1 VELTGQRVLLGVC
14 GGIAAYK
21 AADLVRRLR
30 QADAEVRVVMTANAA
45 RFVGA
50 ATFQALSGQAVRDSL
65 WDAQAEAA
73 MGHIELARWASV
85 IVIAPAT
92 AATLA
97 RLAHG
102 LADDLLGTLVLASEA
117 PLVLAP
123 AMNAV
128 MWANPATRANVDLLR
143 GRGARILGPDSGE
156 QACGEVGE
164 GRMLEPAQIVAAL
177 ATAQAPLLA
186 GRRVVVSAGPTYE
199 DLDPVR
205 FLGNRSSGRMGF
217 AIAASAAAM
226 GADVVL
232 VAGPVQLPT
241 PPGVRRV
248 DVRSA
253 AQMHAAVLARAADA
267 DVYVGA
273 AAVADYTP
281 LRVAPGKIKKE
292 AAHLSLELA
301 RTADILA
308 DLGAR
313 PSRPYLVG
321 FAAETDDVE
330 AYARAKL
337 ERKNLD
343 LVAANRVGPGLG
355 FDTGDNALLLLGADV
370 RLDLG
375 RADKATLARR
385 LLEVVAQRLP
395 EPRR

>member
-1 VELTGQRVLLGVC
+1 MELTGQRVLLGVC

>member
-1 VELTGQRVLLGVC
+1 MELTGQRVLLGVC

-313 PSRPYLVG
+313 SSRPYLVG

-355 FDTGDNALLLLGADV
+355 FDTDDNALLLLGADV

>member
-1 VELTGQRVLLGVC
+1 
-14 GGIAAYK
+14 
-21 AADLVRRLR
+21 
-30 QADAEVRVVMTANAA
+30 
-45 RFVGA
+45 
-50 ATFQALSGQAVRDSL
+50 
-65 WDAQAEAA
+65 

-85 IVIAPAT
+85 IVIAPAS
-92 AATLA
+92 AATMA

-102 LADDLLGTLVLASEA
+102 LADDLLATLVLASQA

-123 AMNAV
+123 AMNRV

-143 GRGARILGPDSGE
+143 ARGATVLGPDSGD

-177 ATAQAPLLA
+177 APSAPPLLA

-205 FLGNRSSGRMGF
+205 FLGNRSSGKMGF
-217 AIAASAAAM
+217 ALAAAAAAM
-226 GADVVL
+226 AADTVL

-241 PPGVRRV
+241 PPGVQRI

-253 AQMHAAVLARAADA
+253 AQMHAAVLAQAGQA
-267 DVYVGA
+267 DVYIGA

-281 LRVAPGKIKKE
+281 RQVATGKISKD
-292 AAHLSLELA
+292 AGTLELA
-301 RTADILA
+301 LERTADILV
-308 DLGAR
+308 DLRAGSPR
-313 PSRPYLVG
+313 PFLVG
-321 FAAETDDVE
+321 FAAQTDDVE

-337 ERKNLD
+337 ERKGLD
-343 LVAANRVGPGLG
+343 LIAANRVGPGLG
-355 FDTGDNALLLLGADV
+355 FDADDNALLLLGAGL

-375 RADKATLARR
+375 RADKASLARR

-395 EPRR
+395 EPRG

>member
-1 VELTGQRVLLGVC
+1 VELSGQRVLLGVC

-21 AADLVRRLR
+21 SAELVRRLR
-30 QADAEVRVVMTANAA
+30 KAGAEVRVVMTASAGQ
-45 RFVGA
+45 FVGA
-50 ATFQALSGQAVRDSL
+50 ATFQALSGQPVRSSL

-85 IVIAPAT
+85 IVIAPAS
-92 AATLA
+92 AATMA

-102 LADDLLGTLVLASEA
+102 LADDLLATLVLASQA

-123 AMNAV
+123 AMNRV

-143 GRGARILGPDSGE
+143 ARGATVLGPDSGD

-177 ATAQAPLLA
+177 APSPPPLLA

-205 FLGNRSSGRMGF
+205 FLGNRSSGKMGF
-217 AIAASAAAM
+217 ALAAAAAAM
-226 GADVVL
+226 AADTVL

-241 PPGVRRV
+241 PPGVQRI
-248 DVRSA
+248 DVRSS
-253 AQMHAAVLARAADA
+253 AQMHAAVLAQAGQA
-267 DVYVGA
+267 DVYIGA

-281 LRVAPGKIKKE
+281 RQVATGKISKD
-292 AAHLSLELA
+292 AGTLELA
-301 RTADILA
+301 LERTADILV
-308 DLGAR
+308 DLRAGSPR
-313 PSRPYLVG
+313 PFLVG
-321 FAAETDDVE
+321 FAAQTDDVE

-337 ERKNLD
+337 ERKGLD
-343 LVAANRVGPGLG
+343 LIAANRVGPGLG
-355 FDTGDNALLLLGADV
+355 FDADDNALLLLGAGL

-375 RADKATLARR
+375 RADKASLARR

-395 EPRR
+395 EPRG